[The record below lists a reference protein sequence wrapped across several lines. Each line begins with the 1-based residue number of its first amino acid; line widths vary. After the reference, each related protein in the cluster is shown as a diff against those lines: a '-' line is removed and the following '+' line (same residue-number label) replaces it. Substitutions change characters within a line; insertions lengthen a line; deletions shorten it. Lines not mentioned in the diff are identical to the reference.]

1 MYYSLIMY
9 VIIVNIKTSGDQ
21 KIMTDF
27 IQPYNEDP
35 FVGNLS
41 TPIST
46 STFTRTLL
54 SNLPAYRRG
63 VTPLM
68 RGLEIGMAHGYFLV
82 GPFDKLGPL
91 RNTEVALLS
100 GFLSTVGLIIILTVC
115 LLIYGNVSFDKDD
128 SKELLQTSEGWGQ
141 FTAGFLVGAVGGS
154 GFAYLCLANI
164 PILQTVG
171 MSLFI

>member
-1 MYYSLIMY
+1 MS
-9 VIIVNIKTSGDQ
+9 
-21 KIMTDF
+21 DF
-27 IQPYNEDP
+27 IQSYNNDP

-41 TPIST
+41 TPVST
-46 STFTRTLL
+46 STFTKGLL

-63 VTPLM
+63 LSPLL

-100 GFLSTVGLIIILTVC
+100 GFLSAVGLIIILTVC
-115 LLIYGNVSFDKDD
+115 LSMYGNVSFDKNDAKD
-128 SKELLQTSEGWGQ
+128 ILQTPEGWGQ

-154 GFAYLCLANI
+154 GFAYLLLANI
-164 PILQTVG
+164 PTLQNLG
-171 MSLFI
+171 LS

>member
-1 MYYSLIMY
+1 
-9 VIIVNIKTSGDQ
+9 
-21 KIMTDF
+21 MTDF

-46 STFTRTLL
+46 SSFTRNLL

-68 RGLEIGMAHGYFLV
+68 RGLEVGMAHGYFLV

-100 GFLSTVGLIIILTVC
+100 GFLSTVGLIIILTIC
-115 LLIYGNVSFDKDD
+115 LSIYGNVSFDKDD

-164 PILQTVG
+164 PLSQTTG
-171 MSLFI
+171 MSLFK